1 MSAAATTVQQKV
13 MVRPSNVIHRF
24 MEKHEKVCI
33 WLTHDNQTHF
43 EGYIIGYDE
52 FLNFVV
58 DEAVEVNL
66 KTKATAVL
74 GRILLKG
81 ENVGLIHVVGV

>member
-1 MSAAATTVQQKV
+1 

-24 MEKHEKVCI
+24 KENHEKISI
-33 WLTHDNQTHF
+33 WLTHDNNTHY
-43 EGYIIGYDE
+43 EGFIIGYDE

-58 DEAVEVNL
+58 DEAVEVNT
-66 KTKATAVL
+66 KTSKTTDL

-81 ENVGLIHVVGV
+81 ENVALIHAIGV